1 MFSTY
6 LSRKT
11 RVFFILYGDIF
22 KNRCFLPFYE
32 RTCTLSEKFDR
43 GIMIFMTTKEQIEND
58 MKNAMRAKDE
68 LRKRTLR
75 MVLAAIKLKEVEKRQ
90 ALDETETLVVIQ
102 KEVKSRQETIV
113 DAERAN
119 RPEQVAESQAEID
132 ILETYLPEPLTS
144 EELDALAKDAI
155 EEVGAT
161 SMREMGQVMKVLMP
175 RIEGR
180 ATGSEASQTVRK
192 LLG

>member
-1 MFSTY
+1 
-6 LSRKT
+6 
-11 RVFFILYGDIF
+11 
-22 KNRCFLPFYE
+22 
-32 RTCTLSEKFDR
+32 
-43 GIMIFMTTKEQIEND
+43 MIFMGTKEQIEND
-58 MKNAMRAKDE
+58 MKDAMRAKDD

-75 MVLAAIKLKEVEKRQ
+75 MVLSAIKLKEVEKRQ
-90 ALDETETLVVIQ
+90 ALDETETLAVIQ

-119 RPEQVAESQAEID
+119 RPEQVAESQAEIN
-132 ILETYLPEPLTS
+132 ILEAYLPEPLTP
-144 EELDALAKDAI
+144 EELETFAKEAI

-161 SMREMGQVMKVLMP
+161 SMREMGQVMKVLIP
-175 RIEGR
+175 RLEGR

>member
-1 MFSTY
+1 M
-6 LSRKT
+6 
-11 RVFFILYGDIF
+11 G
-22 KNRCFLPFYE
+22 
-32 RTCTLSEKFDR
+32 
-43 GIMIFMTTKEQIEND
+43 TKEQIEND
-58 MKNAMRAKDE
+58 MKDAMRAKDD

-75 MVLAAIKLKEVEKRQ
+75 MVLSAIKLKEVEKRQ
-90 ALDETETLVVIQ
+90 ALDETETLAVIQ

-119 RPEQVAESQAEID
+119 RPEQVAESQAEIN
-132 ILETYLPEPLTS
+132 ILEAYLPEPLTP
-144 EELDALAKDAI
+144 EELETFAKEAI

-161 SMREMGQVMKVLMP
+161 SMREMGQVMKVLIP
-175 RIEGR
+175 RLEGR